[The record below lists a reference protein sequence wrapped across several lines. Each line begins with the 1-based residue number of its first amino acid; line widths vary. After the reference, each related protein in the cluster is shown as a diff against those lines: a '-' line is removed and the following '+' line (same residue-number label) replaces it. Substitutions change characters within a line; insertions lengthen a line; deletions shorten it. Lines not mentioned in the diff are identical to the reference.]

1 MPMVVL
7 RLSYAQNTNCTQPL
21 CCPNCGSEY
30 IRPWGHAL
38 RNVLDIEPISVSVI
52 RFVCPNCQK
61 TFRAYP
67 KGIDRSISSMRIR
80 RLAGLIW
87 LLNLSIRDV
96 ANVFREQG
104 VQLNRMTIW
113 REGMKLTEE
122 LNKSNLL
129 NPNNKISLERE
140 GNIERNHR
148 NGVVLLLNLGQD
160 RYSLLGTLNCQNP
173 KTAVQWLTPLLRDL
187 DVQVDLLDT
196 KEFNTM
202 SS

>member
-1 MPMVVL
+1 
-7 RLSYAQNTNCTQPL
+7 
-21 CCPNCGSEY
+21 
-30 IRPWGHAL
+30 
-38 RNVLDIEPISVSVI
+38 
-52 RFVCPNCQK
+52 
-61 TFRAYP
+61 
-67 KGIDRSISSMRIR
+67 MRIR

-148 NGVVLLLNLGQD
+148 NGVVLLLNLGQA

-173 KTAVQWLTPLLRDL
+173 KTAVNWLTPLLRDL

-196 KEFNTM
+196 KEFNTL
-202 SS
+202 SL